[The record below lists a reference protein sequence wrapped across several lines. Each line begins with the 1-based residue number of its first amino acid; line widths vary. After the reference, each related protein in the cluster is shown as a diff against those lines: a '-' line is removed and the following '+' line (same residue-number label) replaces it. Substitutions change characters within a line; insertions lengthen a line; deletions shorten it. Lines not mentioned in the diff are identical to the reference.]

1 LKLVTRKSTKFQ
13 PKLKS
18 RFRLGFKF
26 GLGSRT
32 NFQSFQSKLRFR
44 YPASQTLRGSVLLT
58 AFVLVTFLSPILKK
72 SYEPQI
78 ANAAPPTITRLSQT
92 ISQPNGGDKII
103 IQGNN
108 FSPDI
113 TFTQVSSGGNYTCA
127 LNSVGQVYCWGNNL
141 SGQLG
146 TGNITASA
154 VPVPVKASDSG
165 DALFSKAITQITA
178 GWSHT
183 CALDS
188 TGKAYCWGYNGNG
201 ELGNGNSGSG
211 TNSSVPVA
219 VKADDPT
226 DALYNK
232 TITQIAAG
240 YRHTCVLDSTGKAY
254 CWGHNGNGQLGTGDV
269 ISSNVPVPV
278 QSNDPGDAFYN
289 KTITQITVGY
299 FHTCALDS
307 DGKAYC
313 WGYNGSGQ
321 LGTGDTIN
329 SNIPVSVQSNDPGDA
344 FYNKIITKIS
354 TGHSH
359 TCALDSISR
368 AYCWGSNDYG
378 QLGTGDATSS
388 STPVFVKAGDPTD
401 ALYDKTITQIT
412 AGWRH
417 TCALDSTG
425 QAYCWGDNNYGELG
439 DATNIQ
445 RIVPAIVAR
454 GEVPDGISLI
464 GISAGYTEDGP
475 THTCVVGA
483 NYKVYCWGNNYNGQF
498 GNNISGGDLFTYDLA
513 IDSNTPV
520 EAISSI
526 KVRFGNALATNI
538 RYISPYALEVTV
550 PAHVEGTVDVTITGL
565 DGVTVTK
572 TNAYTYENP
581 TTPEITSISPNQG
594 LIYGGEEVT
603 ISGINLDNFKWKQVV
618 SGSSHTCAIGLDNK
632 AYCWGENNYGQLGTG
647 DATSSSTPVF
657 VKAGDPTDALYD
669 KTITQITA
677 GWYHTCALDST
688 GKAYCWG
695 WNNYGQLGTGDATS
709 SSTPVFVK
717 ADDPTDVLHGK
728 TITQITAGWYHTCA
742 LDSTGKAYCWG
753 WNNYGQL
760 GTGDATSS
768 STPVF
773 VKADDPTD
781 ALYDKTITQITA
793 SNNHTCALDSTGKA
807 YCWGRNNSGQ
817 LGTGNNT
824 SSNVPVAIKADDPT
838 DALYSKTITQI
849 TAGWGH
855 TCALD
860 STGQAYCWGENN
872 SGQLG
877 TGNNTSSN
885 VPVAIKANSPSD
897 ALYGKTIMQ
906 ITADGTDNTSHTC
919 ALDSTGQAY
928 CWGKNYSGQLG
939 TGNNTNSNV
948 PVAVKADDPTDAF
961 YGKTITQITAGWN
974 HTCALDSAGQAYCWG
989 LNNSGR
995 LGIGNNTDSN
1005 VPLLV
1010 KLGYLIYFGGTPTN
1024 LGLYPSSNNTKLTNT
1039 ELRVMTPA
1047 VSGSATV
1054 NITLHSTT
1062 TNITHN
1068 ILNQAYTFTNPPAP
1082 TITQVNPNTG
1092 SVNGNSST
1100 NIQITN
1106 LSNLKL
1112 VDDFTQITA
1121 SNLHTCALDSTGK
1134 AYCWGWNSSGQL
1146 GTGNATY
1153 YSNVPVAVQSNNP
1166 TDAFY
1171 GKTITQITAGW
1182 YHTCALDSAGQ
1193 AYCWGRN
1200 NSGQLGTGNTTSSNV
1215 PVAIKA
1221 DDPTDALYSKTITQI
1236 TAGWGHTCAL
1246 DSTGQAY
1253 CWGENNYGQLGNGTS
1268 GGNQSS
1274 YDNGIDSNVPV
1285 AVKANDPTDA
1295 FYGKTITQ
1303 VTAGWY
1309 HTCAL
1314 DSTGKA
1320 YCWGWNSSGQLGT
1333 GNATYYSNVPVAVQ
1347 SNNPTDALYGK
1358 TITQITAS
1366 NLHTC
1371 ALDSTGKTYCWG
1383 YNYYGQLGTGNATYY
1398 SNVPV
1403 AVQSNDPTDALYGK
1417 TITQITAGWYHTCA
1431 LDSTGKTYCWGYNYY
1446 GQLGTGNATYYS
1458 NVPVA
1463 VQSNDPTDALYGKTI
1478 TQITAGWYH
1487 TCALDSTGKAYC
1499 WGENYYGQLGTN
1511 QSGTDLSMQRYTPAY
1526 VMMKSD
1532 PLEVSFGTTAEHTA
1546 GTAGLATAVSSF
1558 DVPTGQY
1565 YIPGTTTL
1573 TLNTPAHSAGPV
1585 AVVVRNADGQ
1595 SSSNTIAAD
1604 DSNKYTYTSVPDAPT
1619 NLTANATPVTN
1630 QGINYNINL
1639 SWTAP
1644 VSDGYSPITDYLI
1657 EYCISNSSGVC
1668 NPSPEGDWTIYN
1680 DGTSTNTST
1689 TISNLPASPSAY
1701 YTFRVSAI
1709 NNIGTS
1715 QPSNTPTV
1723 QTSFITLSTSL
1734 DTINLDIAVNSI
1746 GLFSSTTHDL
1756 TVITNN
1762 PTGYNITL
1770 SMFGLNNSLTH
1781 IANPTYTISSTTA
1794 NASNPQLDLPANT
1807 WGYRLNNATFG
1818 TTTTIETNAPNS
1830 QYTWAQVQPST
1841 TPDTIHD
1848 SDDPTST
1855 SGTTIPIYYGMKVND
1870 AQASGAYAGTVRYT
1884 GVMK

>member
-677 GWYHTCALDST
+677 GWYHTCAL
-688 GKAYCWG
+688 GA
-695 WNNYGQLGTGDATS
+695 
-709 SSTPVFVK
+709 
-717 ADDPTDVLHGK
+717 
-728 TITQITAGWYHTCA
+728 
-742 LDSTGKAYCWG
+742 
-753 WNNYGQL
+753 
-760 GTGDATSS
+760 
-768 STPVF
+768 
-773 VKADDPTD
+773 
-781 ALYDKTITQITA
+781 
-793 SNNHTCALDSTGKA
+793 
-807 YCWGRNNSGQ
+807 
-817 LGTGNNT
+817 
-824 SSNVPVAIKADDPT
+824 
-838 DALYSKTITQI
+838 
-849 TAGWGH
+849 
-855 TCALD
+855 
-860 STGQAYCWGENN
+860 
-872 SGQLG
+872 
-877 TGNNTSSN
+877 
-885 VPVAIKANSPSD
+885 
-897 ALYGKTIMQ
+897 
-906 ITADGTDNTSHTC
+906 
-919 ALDSTGQAY
+919 
-928 CWGKNYSGQLG
+928 
-939 TGNNTNSNV
+939 
-948 PVAVKADDPTDAF
+948 
-961 YGKTITQITAGWN
+961 
-974 HTCALDSAGQAYCWG
+974 
-989 LNNSGR
+989 
-995 LGIGNNTDSN
+995 
-1005 VPLLV
+1005 
-1010 KLGYLIYFGGTPTN
+1010 
-1024 LGLYPSSNNTKLTNT
+1024 
-1039 ELRVMTPA
+1039 EL
-1047 VSGSATV
+1047 
-1054 NITLHSTT
+1054 
-1062 TNITHN
+1062 
-1068 ILNQAYTFTNPPAP
+1068 
-1082 TITQVNPNTG
+1082 
-1092 SVNGNSST
+1092 
-1100 NIQITN
+1100 
-1106 LSNLKL
+1106 
-1112 VDDFTQITA
+1112 
-1121 SNLHTCALDSTGK
+1121 

-1366 NLHTC
+1366 NL
-1371 ALDSTGKTYCWG
+1371 
-1383 YNYYGQLGTGNATYY
+1383 
-1398 SNVPV
+1398 
-1403 AVQSNDPTDALYGK
+1403 
-1417 TITQITAGWYHTCA
+1417 HTCA